1 MEFPLKIITA
11 DENETSELARKFSRV
26 LKQGDVISL
35 IGDLGTGKTFFV
47 KSIVSTFGNDD
58 VSSPTF
64 AIVNIYENKFRI
76 NHFDF
81 YRIKKVEELYDIGFV
96 DYLNDGETITFIEW
110 ADLFSEILPTNR
122 YEIKIKYIDETKRK
136 FTINSL

>member
-1 MEFPLKIITA
+1 MKIITA
-11 DENETSELARKFSRV
+11 DENETSELARKFSEV

-35 IGDLGTGKTFFV
+35 IGNLGTGKTLFV
-47 KSIVSTFGNDD
+47 KNVVSAFGDDD

-96 DYLNDGETITFIEW
+96 DYLTDGETITFIEW

>member
-1 MEFPLKIITA
+1 MKIITA
-11 DENETSELARKFSRV
+11 DENETSELARKFSEV

-35 IGDLGTGKTFFV
+35 IGNLGTGKTLFV
-47 KSIVSTFGNDD
+47 KSIVSAFGDDD

-64 AIVNIYENKFRI
+64 AIVNIYETKFRI

-122 YEIKIKYIDETKRK
+122 YEIKIKYIDETKRN
-136 FTINSL
+136 FTIDSL